1 MLPLRI
7 YQAVLLFSVLWKW
20 SECLSLAY
28 NLNSPMLNF
37 ETNFAQFSF
46 NPSKHPYFITLALYF
61 SCPRERRRVY
71 PRSCA
76 LISAPDLWPVRT
88 RKWAINNET
97 SKCFYFILFTSA
109 VTLLDRSL
117 YSLSVVV
124 ERVSSVATQSA
135 VFVIGCWEIFKN
147 SWLLQKRMH
156 VEWLSGSQAS
166 QALVSRKSI
175 RLIHESV
182 SRCVTRR

>member
-1 MLPLRI
+1 
-7 YQAVLLFSVLWKW
+7 
-20 SECLSLAY
+20 
-28 NLNSPMLNF
+28 MLNF

-46 NPSKHPYFITLALYF
+46 YPSKHPYFITLVLYF

-166 QALVSRKSI
+166 QALVSRKGI

>member
-46 NPSKHPYFITLALYF
+46 YPSKHPYFITLVLYF

-88 RKWAINNET
+88 RKWAINNKT

-135 VFVIGCWEIFKN
+135 VFVIGC
-147 SWLLQKRMH
+147 
-156 VEWLSGSQAS
+156 
-166 QALVSRKSI
+166 
-175 RLIHESV
+175 
-182 SRCVTRR
+182 